1 MFFKAAAIAQLQQQ
15 YQQQQS
21 SGQGQTNLVSGSTSS
36 PVISQQRVVTTVP
49 VLSNQTGQTQRIVTR
64 GKFLILFLFLI
75 L

>member
-15 YQQQQS
+15 YQQHS
-21 SGQGQTNLVSGSTSS
+21 SGQGQTSLVSGSTSS

-49 VLSNQTGQTQRIVTR
+49 VLSNQAGQTQRIVTR
-64 GKFLILFLFLI
+64 GRFLSPFLFFI